1 MANSELAKVL
11 EIKEETLSNI
21 DKVSDK
27 ILKIENA
34 SKSMEQAVN
43 SAWDKLKNGGIKE
56 YLLQLGEVKSAMDS
70 ISQTTIKVDT
80 TSISAANT
88 NAEKLASNISKVAQS
103 AQMMGGSKS
112 ISVELQTA
120 ISRYNELQR
129 AVDAFNKK
137 KKEGLDT
144 KADDIRITKVKE
156 EMRILEAKIPVLR
169 ANNEF
174 INTSNQLLQEQIAH
188 LTGTTLEMQK
198 SSHILSQMSAYYKDM
213 EKSSANRQKTT
224 DSEDAK
230 ALKTYNSLQSRLTT
244 LTKTY
249 NELRLGEPFSGQQI
263 AVDKYAREIAKVERE
278 LDRLEDKYPKI
289 KAQSDQTWSAK
300 RIVNYVNTVAKQQE
314 RIRDEYDKTART
326 YKQANLDKLNTPS
339 GALGFASSAN
349 TYARQIKAIQFLEN
363 AYKSLGKTEADVA
376 TKGKL
381 AEEMQRLRG
390 EISKA
395 DAEMGKF
402 KNTSQGL
409 FNYSQ
414 QLSRAFALL
423 FSVSQIRNYIRQI
436 KDVTAEFEKQK
447 IALGS
452 LLQSQDKANELF
464 GQITNLAVRS
474 PFTIKELNSYTKQ
487 LAAYNIQYENLF
499 DTTKMLADVSAGLGV
514 DMQRLILAFGQVKA
528 ATVLR
533 GCLGKGTKIQLFN
546 GDYKLVED
554 VVVGDELMGDNGTM
568 RTVKETIVGREQMYK
583 VCSKDSR
590 FNDYRVNENHILTLF
605 DTLTQSNVDIYV
617 LDYLKEPQRYLG
629 ATINGTYEISVER
642 DIVDDYYGFVIDGNK
657 RFVIEDSIITHNT
670 EVRQFTEA
678 GFGILGELAKYYTE
692 LEGRLVSVGDV
703 QDRITKKMVKFAD
716 VEEIFKRVTSA
727 GGMFYNMQEKL
738 AQTLAG
744 RWSNLTDRIE
754 LMMNEIGQSNMA
766 IFNALIGVASTL
778 AENWELV
785 ATALQVAVP
794 LFVQVKVTS
803 MASAAGIT
811 SFNRA
816 LVVARKGL
824 RSFSAT
830 LKTALGP
837 VSLLFIALEAGYAI
851 FNRIK
856 DATERNNKALEDY
869 NRNAAVVAKATKAFN
884 DIAKA
889 TKSAD
894 ETDKD
899 FAKRQYNAKIESLT
913 KLRQELQNIGY
924 DEQYLPDMSLIN
936 EKNVDEQ
943 AANLQKAGKAYVD
956 FSNQFRGIVGRM
968 ADGVE
973 LFGVLGDNI
982 KTDANDL
989 VKSASKMN
997 ASITTDVENIKN
1009 AFLAV
1014 QNDIDPDT
1022 FNELF
1027 DGLTQ
1032 KEGED
1037 AVAYAERLRKV
1048 LEELEKPYSPLT
1060 QSLGM
1065 DAKKV
1070 KQWASDALSTISNFQ
1085 SDIKELEYEADA
1097 LSERLIRNYYGS
1109 KEKMQQ
1115 AAQENPLEFAMAIRD
1130 ELAREQIEG
1139 FAQEVAAKRIILPLV
1154 PTFDWSAY
1162 GGSNQLT
1169 QWKKDLLAI
1178 PSLEGL
1184 IDEKSLEN
1192 FQSFEEFLTSIQSKT
1207 KTAKEANEEYGKT
1220 IKDNTGFAAEQ
1231 LQELI
1236 DNNNETIKK
1245 NEAIAKALGV
1255 NLDLTKK
1262 EDKEAKTRND
1272 YLKESVSL
1280 IEKMGKEYD
1289 DALDSMGKTAAKT
1302 DISTR
1307 YSSLLSDLADKAGM
1321 DGTAFVANLSFD
1333 TSGIISALQKVADAA
1348 AKAGATEAEQAARE
1362 AIAKIQGEDVK
1373 IEVKANVEGFEREL
1387 DNVLAQYQLGKELS
1401 KLGLGKELTE
1411 SLFNFESIDL
1421 DTARAFVEKFKA
1433 THTDT
1438 NGEIA
1443 NDYKEAYEKALKE
1456 VTNLENKELQERL
1469 KSYQKYL
1476 KQSMSDAVAIKLEEA
1491 RQLDEINK
1499 MEIDA
1504 ATKAQLREG
1513 VKRETS
1519 EKYDKAKWEEFKNS
1533 DMYIQMFEDLD
1544 YMSTA
1549 TLHRLRN
1556 RLIEIK
1562 DSLHDLSPESL
1573 KEIQSQFDKIDEVIT
1588 QRNPFKE
1595 LAKSLKAVNDL
1606 RKQGRTRE
1614 VIEEEIEAYDVKLQ
1628 QTQQEIQLLE
1638 KYIGLQQQGLS
1649 LDNLTEAEKA
1659 KLVQYQGMQGLE
1671 LQENL
1676 DSLKEYYDII
1686 KLVSGQASFELTQWD
1701 DLGKDLDGVTT
1712 KLGLWGEQWD
1722 KVAETAKEALDMMG
1736 VDSDSIANTF
1746 IDLGTNL
1753 KDIGLSAL
1761 QQAVNFKTMGIAA
1774 NSALGVIGWIAIA
1787 LQGIVTIFSSLFK
1800 AHDKRLENQIEMHL
1814 EKVEELE
1821 RAYEDLEKSIES
1833 AYSSSTYD
1841 QAQDDAIANLEAQ
1854 NKALE
1859 RAQAAERDKKKT
1871 DQDRIDEWEQQKLD
1885 NLEKIAEL
1893 ERQAIEAYGGFGSDD
1908 NIKSAAEDFVSA
1920 WLDAFNETGNGL
1932 DALSDKMDEW
1942 IENALQK
1949 QLLMRLSE
1957 QYITPLLSQFDQMFE
1972 ETSDMGRQMSQAEL
1986 EAWKKIYEKNSKE
1999 FDEKAKAYLNALD
2012 IKPTGAESELSGLQR
2027 GIEGVTETTAQALEA
2042 LLNSM
2047 RYYVSDSNNLL
2058 RQFYMSFISAD
2069 ETMNPMLYELKQHT
2083 TLLNAI
2089 HSLLNSTT
2097 KMTNNNGRALKVL
2110 MM

>member
-11 EIKEETLSNI
+11 EIDDAVTNKMEEVVKKIDAIKDASEAMATQVNAAWKTLANGDIDSYLQKLKEVQTASSSSKIAI
-21 DKVSDK
+21 DSTDITKAATEAEKWADAMQRVV
-27 ILKIENA
+27 
-34 SKSMEQAVN
+34 EQASN
-43 SAWDKLKNGGIKE
+43 
-56 YLLQLGEVKSAMDS
+56 Y
-70 ISQTTIKVDT
+70 
-80 TSISAANT
+80 AAT
-88 NAEKLASNISKVAQS
+88 K
-103 AQMMGGSKS
+103 
-112 ISVELQTA
+112 TA
-120 ISRYNELQR
+120 TFAVQQEWNEAL
-129 AVDAFNKK
+129 
-137 KKEGLDT
+137 
-144 KADDIRITKVKE
+144 
-156 EMRILEAKIPVLR
+156 
-169 ANNEF
+169 
-174 INTSNQLLQEQIAH
+174 
-188 LTGTTLEMQK
+188 
-198 SSHILSQMSAYYKDM
+198 
-213 EKSSANRQKTT
+213 
-224 DSEDAK
+224 K
-230 ALKTYNSLQSRLTT
+230 ALKLY
-244 LTKTY
+244 KEA
-249 NELRLGEPFSGQQI
+249 ELRAQEMGM
-263 AVDKYAREIAKVERE
+263 AVPQEAQDAIAKVEERVAE
-278 LDRLEDKYPKI
+278 LEETYGELAKSKKAAWAASDAKLEIQSAERVAKKKQQQIEVEKRLEHTQLTRALKVEAANNRVLILAEKLSREQGKSQHYAGLI
-289 KAQSDQTWSAK
+289 AELQRLQ
-300 RIVNYVNTVAKQQE
+300 
-314 RIRDEYDKTART
+314 DEYK
-326 YKQANLDKLNTPS
+326 KLGNT
-339 GALGFASSAN
+339 
-349 TYARQIKAIQFLEN
+349 
-363 AYKSLGKTEADVA
+363 
-376 TKGKL
+376 
-381 AEEMQRLRG
+381 
-390 EISKA
+390 KA
-395 DAEMGKF
+395 DAERRGQLEQEMEQVRKSIQSADSSMRGLS
-402 KNTSQGL
+402 NTTRGL
-409 FNYSQ
+409 FNYAD

-514 DMQRLILAFGQVKA
+514 DIGRLILAFGQVKA

-533 GCLGKGTKIQLFN
+533 G
-546 GDYKLVED
+546 
-554 VVVGDELMGDNGTM
+554 
-568 RTVKETIVGREQMYK
+568 
-583 VCSKDSR
+583 
-590 FNDYRVNENHILTLF
+590 
-605 DTLTQSNVDIYV
+605 
-617 LDYLKEPQRYLG
+617 
-629 ATINGTYEISVER
+629 
-642 DIVDDYYGFVIDGNK
+642 
-657 RFVIEDSIITHNT
+657 T

-754 LMMNEIGQSNMA
+754 LMMNDIGQSNMA

-785 ATALQVAVP
+785 ATALSLAVP
-794 LFVQVKVTS
+794 AFASFKVQS
-803 MASAAGIT
+803 AMAANNLKWFGKEASVA
-811 SFNRA
+811 SFAVRGLSTA
-816 LVVARKGL
+816 LKSLLSPLSLALLAIEGAVYIWKQYNIEAEQATARISKFNEQSKVVA
-824 RSFSAT
+824 
-830 LKTALGP
+830 
-837 VSLLFIALEAGYAI
+837 
-851 FNRIK
+851 
-856 DATERNNKALEDY
+856 DAAKEFEKIERAEK
-869 NRNAAVVAKATKAFN
+869 NAN
-884 DIAKA
+884 
-889 TKSAD
+889 
-894 ETDKD
+894 ETDED
-899 FAKRQYNAKIESLT
+899 FAKRLYDDKRASLVKFRSELEGIGFEISNLPDVKT
-913 KLRQELQNIGY
+913 LSDKQVDEEIKLLRQR
-924 DEQYLPDMSLIN
+924 
-936 EKNVDEQ
+936 
-943 AANLQKAGKAYVD
+943 AKAYVNFKNQITFAFDEGDD
-956 FSNQFRGIVGRM
+956 FMKYFD
-968 ADGVE
+968 DG
-973 LFGVLGDNI
+973 FISFN
-982 KTDANDL
+982 
-989 VKSASKMN
+989 KSAEILDKSSNKVFSAMN
-997 ASITTDVENIKN
+997 YNLDQANMALEQIKHK
-1009 AFLAV
+1009 L
-1014 QNDIDPDT
+1014 DPQVYKEFT
-1022 FNELF
+1022 EA
-1027 DGLTQ
+1027 LTQ
-1032 KEGED
+1032 RDGED
-1037 AVAYAERLRKV
+1037 IETYLKRANEAVSKLRESVKGFNFFGDT
-1048 LEELEKPYSPLT
+1048 K
-1060 QSLGM
+1060 
-1065 DAKKV
+1065 DAKK
-1070 KQWASDALSTISNFQ
+1070 QQ
-1085 SDIKELEYEADA
+1085 KELLKNLNEYRSSYTRMFYDLWQFKGRTGDILQEMADEFHTSVDGLKAMAQKNEIEFKTA
-1097 LSERLIRNYYGS
+1097 LDNSLAQKSWGDFVKSIVTKTIYARLELKPTTSEESGDKELADWQKKILGDEKLSKLFSPEFVKKFSSYQDFLDGIQKSYDDATAEVEKYNKQVAEGENLSKSELQTTQKRALID
-1109 KEKMQQ
+1109 KQLAEQQ
-1115 AAQENPLEFAMAIRD
+1115 AEAVGLVLE
-1130 ELAREQIEG
+1130 
-1139 FAQEVAAKRIILPLV
+1139 K
-1154 PTFDWSAY
+1154 
-1162 GGSNQLT
+1162 
-1169 QWKKDLLAI
+1169 
-1178 PSLEGL
+1178 
-1184 IDEKSLEN
+1184 
-1192 FQSFEEFLTSIQSKT
+1192 
-1207 KTAKEANEEYGKT
+1207 
-1220 IKDNTGFAAEQ
+1220 
-1231 LQELI
+1231 
-1236 DNNNETIKK
+1236 
-1245 NEAIAKALGV
+1245 
-1255 NLDLTKK
+1255 TKK
-1262 EDKEAKTRND
+1262 ETKEAKTRND
-1272 YLKESVSL
+1272 YLKESISL

-1411 SLFNFESIDL
+1411 SLFDFKSIDL

-1433 THTDT
+1433 THTDA

-1722 KVAETAKEALDMMG
+1722 KVAETAKEALDTMG

-1761 QQAVNFKTMGIAA
+1761 QQAVNFKAMGIAA

-1949 QLLMRLSE
+1949 QLMMKLSDRFIKPLLTQFDEMFSE
-1957 QYITPLLSQFDQMFE
+1957 QSAG
-1972 ETSDMGRQMSQAEL
+1972 GREMTEAEL
-1986 EAWKKIYEKNSKE
+1986 EAWRKMYKDSVEGFNRE
-1999 FDEKAKAYLNALD
+1999 AKATAEALG
-2012 IKPTGAESELSGLQR
+2012 ITPSSKESELSGLQR

>member
-11 EIKEETLSNI
+11 EIDDAVTNKMEEVVKKIDAIKDASEAMATQVNAAWKTLANGDIDSYLQKLKEVQTASSSSKIAIDSTDITKAATEAEKWADAMQRVVEQASNYAATKTATFAVQQEWNEALKALKLYKEAELRASEMGMAVPQEAQDAIAKVKERVAELEETYGELAKSKKAAWAASDAKLEI
-21 DKVSDK
+21 QSAERVVKKKQQQIEAEKRLEHTQLTRALKV
-27 ILKIENA
+27 E
-34 SKSMEQAVN
+34 
-43 SAWDKLKNGGIKE
+43 
-56 YLLQLGEVKSAMDS
+56 
-70 ISQTTIKVDT
+70 
-80 TSISAANT
+80 AAN
-88 NAEKLASNISKVAQS
+88 NRVLILAEKLSREQ
-103 AQMMGGSKS
+103 GKS
-112 ISVELQTA
+112 QHYAGLIA
-120 ISRYNELQR
+120 ELQR
-129 AVDAFNKK
+129 
-137 KKEGLDT
+137 
-144 KADDIRITKVKE
+144 
-156 EMRILEAKIPVLR
+156 
-169 ANNEF
+169 
-174 INTSNQLLQEQIAH
+174 LQ
-188 LTGTTLEMQK
+188 
-198 SSHILSQMSAYYKDM
+198 
-213 EKSSANRQKTT
+213 
-224 DSEDAK
+224 
-230 ALKTYNSLQSRLTT
+230 
-244 LTKTY
+244 
-249 NELRLGEPFSGQQI
+249 
-263 AVDKYAREIAKVERE
+263 
-278 LDRLEDKYPKI
+278 
-289 KAQSDQTWSAK
+289 
-300 RIVNYVNTVAKQQE
+300 
-314 RIRDEYDKTART
+314 DEYK
-326 YKQANLDKLNTPS
+326 KLGNT
-339 GALGFASSAN
+339 
-349 TYARQIKAIQFLEN
+349 
-363 AYKSLGKTEADVA
+363 
-376 TKGKL
+376 
-381 AEEMQRLRG
+381 
-390 EISKA
+390 KA
-395 DAEMGKF
+395 DAERRGQLEQEMEQVRKSIQSADSSMRGLS
-402 KNTSQGL
+402 NTTRGL

-487 LAAYNIQYENLF
+487 LAAYNIQYENLY

-533 GCLGKGTKIQLFN
+533 G
-546 GDYKLVED
+546 
-554 VVVGDELMGDNGTM
+554 
-568 RTVKETIVGREQMYK
+568 
-583 VCSKDSR
+583 
-590 FNDYRVNENHILTLF
+590 
-605 DTLTQSNVDIYV
+605 
-617 LDYLKEPQRYLG
+617 
-629 ATINGTYEISVER
+629 
-642 DIVDDYYGFVIDGNK
+642 
-657 RFVIEDSIITHNT
+657 T

-794 LFVQVKVTS
+794 LFVQAKVAS
-803 MASAAGIT
+803 VASAWG
-811 SFNRA
+811 
-816 LVVARKGL
+816 VK
-824 RSFSAT
+824 SFSDAIILAKMKLSELAT
-830 LKTALGP
+830 VMKTSLGP
-837 VSLLFIALEAGYAI
+837 ISLLFIAVEAGCAI
-851 FNRIK
+851 YNRLA
-856 DATERNNKALEDY
+856 DAAERNNKALEDY

-884 DIAKA
+884 DIAEA
-889 TKSAD
+889 TKNAD

-899 FAKRQYNAKIESLT
+899 FAERQYNAKIESLT

-1097 LSERLIRNYYGS
+1097 LSDRLIRNYYGS

-1130 ELAREQIEG
+1130 ELAREQIDG
-1139 FAQEVAAKRIILPLV
+1139 FAQEVVAKRIILPLV

-1162 GGSNQLT
+1162 GGSNQLA
-1169 QWKKDLLAI
+1169 QWKKDLLAM
-1178 PSLEGL
+1178 PSLKGL
-1184 IDEKSLEN
+1184 IDDKSLEN
-1192 FQSFEEFLTSIQSKT
+1192 FQSFKEFLTSIQSKT

-1220 IKDNTGFAAEQ
+1220 IQDNTGFAAEQ

-1262 EDKEAKTRND
+1262 ETKEAKTRND

-1411 SLFNFESIDL
+1411 SLFDFKSIDL

-1433 THTDT
+1433 THTDA

-1606 RKQGRTRE
+1606 RKQGRTKE

-1659 KLVQYQGMQGLE
+1659 KLVQYQGMQGVE

-1712 KLGLWGEQWD
+1712 KLGVWGQQWD

-1761 QQAVNFKTMGIAA
+1761 QQAVNFKAMGIAA

-1942 IENALQK
+1942 LNNAIQK

>member
-1 MANSELAKVL
+1 MADELAKVL
-11 EIKEETLSNI
+11 EIPDAVTAKMTDVTKKIKEIEDASNTMATQVNAAWKTLANGDIDSYLQKLKEVQTASSSSKIAIDSTDITKAATEAEKWADAMQRVVEQASNYA
-21 DKVSDK
+21 
-27 ILKIENA
+27 A
-34 SKSMEQAVN
+34 SKTATFAVQQEWNEALKALKLYKEAELRASEMGMAVPQEAQDAIAKVKERVAELEESYGQLAISKKAAWAASDAKLEIQSVERVNKKTQQQEELERRQAHNREIRAKQV
-43 SAWDKLKNGGIKE
+43 E
-56 YLLQLGEVKSAMDS
+56 
-70 ISQTTIKVDT
+70 
-80 TSISAANT
+80 AAN
-88 NAEKLASNISKVAQS
+88 NRVLILAEKLSREQ
-103 AQMMGGSKS
+103 GKS
-112 ISVELQTA
+112 QHYAGLIA
-120 ISRYNELQR
+120 ELQR
-129 AVDAFNKK
+129 
-137 KKEGLDT
+137 
-144 KADDIRITKVKE
+144 
-156 EMRILEAKIPVLR
+156 
-169 ANNEF
+169 
-174 INTSNQLLQEQIAH
+174 LQ
-188 LTGTTLEMQK
+188 
-198 SSHILSQMSAYYKDM
+198 
-213 EKSSANRQKTT
+213 
-224 DSEDAK
+224 
-230 ALKTYNSLQSRLTT
+230 
-244 LTKTY
+244 
-249 NELRLGEPFSGQQI
+249 
-263 AVDKYAREIAKVERE
+263 
-278 LDRLEDKYPKI
+278 
-289 KAQSDQTWSAK
+289 
-300 RIVNYVNTVAKQQE
+300 
-314 RIRDEYDKTART
+314 DEYK
-326 YKQANLDKLNTPS
+326 KLGNT
-339 GALGFASSAN
+339 
-349 TYARQIKAIQFLEN
+349 
-363 AYKSLGKTEADVA
+363 
-376 TKGKL
+376 
-381 AEEMQRLRG
+381 
-390 EISKA
+390 KA
-395 DAEMGKF
+395 DAERRGQLEQEMEQVRKSIQSADSSMRGLS
-402 KNTSQGL
+402 NTTRGL
-409 FNYSQ
+409 FNYAD

-533 GCLGKGTKIQLFN
+533 G
-546 GDYKLVED
+546 
-554 VVVGDELMGDNGTM
+554 
-568 RTVKETIVGREQMYK
+568 
-583 VCSKDSR
+583 
-590 FNDYRVNENHILTLF
+590 
-605 DTLTQSNVDIYV
+605 
-617 LDYLKEPQRYLG
+617 
-629 ATINGTYEISVER
+629 
-642 DIVDDYYGFVIDGNK
+642 
-657 RFVIEDSIITHNT
+657 T

-1262 EDKEAKTRND
+1262 EDKEANTRND

>member
-1 MANSELAKVL
+1 MADELAKVL
-11 EIKEETLSNI
+11 EIPDAVTAKMTDVTKKIKEIEDASNTMATQVNNAWKTLANGDI
-21 DKVSDK
+21 DSYLQK
-27 ILKIENA
+27 LKEVQNA
-34 SKSMEQAVN
+34 SSSSKISIDSTDITKAATEAEKWADAMQRVVEQASNYAATKTATFAVQQEWN
-43 SAWDKLKNGGIKE
+43 EALKALREYEDAKYRAMEAGTTVSPEAQASNEAVIKRLEELRRLYPDIARMKDAAWDASREKIYVKHLDRIDAKNKQIEDREARQAHNREIRAKQVE
-56 YLLQLGEVKSAMDS
+56 
-70 ISQTTIKVDT
+70 
-80 TSISAANT
+80 AAN
-88 NAEKLASNISKVAQS
+88 NRVLILAEKL
-103 AQMMGGSKS
+103 
-112 ISVELQTA
+112 
-120 ISRYNELQR
+120 SREQGKFQHYAGLIAELQR
-129 AVDAFNKK
+129 
-137 KKEGLDT
+137 
-144 KADDIRITKVKE
+144 
-156 EMRILEAKIPVLR
+156 
-169 ANNEF
+169 
-174 INTSNQLLQEQIAH
+174 LQ
-188 LTGTTLEMQK
+188 
-198 SSHILSQMSAYYKDM
+198 
-213 EKSSANRQKTT
+213 
-224 DSEDAK
+224 
-230 ALKTYNSLQSRLTT
+230 
-244 LTKTY
+244 
-249 NELRLGEPFSGQQI
+249 
-263 AVDKYAREIAKVERE
+263 
-278 LDRLEDKYPKI
+278 
-289 KAQSDQTWSAK
+289 
-300 RIVNYVNTVAKQQE
+300 
-314 RIRDEYDKTART
+314 DEYK
-326 YKQANLDKLNTPS
+326 KLGNT
-339 GALGFASSAN
+339 
-349 TYARQIKAIQFLEN
+349 
-363 AYKSLGKTEADVA
+363 
-376 TKGKL
+376 
-381 AEEMQRLRG
+381 
-390 EISKA
+390 KA
-395 DAEMGKF
+395 DAERRGQLEQEMEQVRKSIQSADSSMRGLS
-402 KNTSQGL
+402 NTTRGL
-409 FNYSQ
+409 FNYAD

-464 GQITNLAVRS
+464 GQITNFAVRS

-514 DMQRLILAFGQVKA
+514 DIGRLILAFGQVKA

-533 GCLGKGTKIQLFN
+533 G
-546 GDYKLVED
+546 
-554 VVVGDELMGDNGTM
+554 
-568 RTVKETIVGREQMYK
+568 
-583 VCSKDSR
+583 
-590 FNDYRVNENHILTLF
+590 
-605 DTLTQSNVDIYV
+605 
-617 LDYLKEPQRYLG
+617 
-629 ATINGTYEISVER
+629 
-642 DIVDDYYGFVIDGNK
+642 
-657 RFVIEDSIITHNT
+657 T

-754 LMMNEIGQSNMA
+754 LMMNDIGQSNMA

-816 LVVARKGL
+816 LDVARKGL

-1139 FAQEVAAKRIILPLV
+1139 VAQEVAAKRIILPLV

-1162 GGSNQLT
+1162 GGSNQLA

-1220 IKDNTGFAAEQ
+1220 IKDNKGFAAEQ

-1255 NLDLTKK
+1255 NLDLAKK
-1262 EDKEAKTRND
+1262 ETKEAKTRND

-1411 SLFNFESIDL
+1411 SLFNFESIDISGVK
-1421 DTARAFVEKFKA
+1421 DFITQFKIL
-1433 THTDT
+1433 HTEV
-1438 NGEIA
+1438 NGEMGKE
-1443 NDYKEAYEKALKE
+1443 YKEAYEKALKD
-1456 VTNLENKELQERL
+1456 VTNLENKELQERI

-1504 ATKAQLREG
+1504 AAKAQLREG

-1519 EKYDKAKWEEFKNS
+1519 EKYDKAKWEEFKDS
-1533 DMYIQMFEDLD
+1533 DMYIRMFEDLE
-1544 YMSTA
+1544 YASTA
-1549 TLHRLRN
+1549 
-1556 RLIEIK
+1556 
-1562 DSLHDLSPESL
+1562 SLNTMKSKLMELKESLKDLSPEQL
-1573 KEIQSQFDKIDEVIT
+1573 KEITRIYTQIDDELIK
-1588 QRNPFKE
+1588 RNPFKS
-1595 LAKSLKAVNDL
+1595 LAEAKKEIDDME
-1606 RKQGRTRE
+1606 KKGRTPE
-1614 VIEEEIEAYDVKLQ
+1614 VLNAEIEANE
-1628 QTQQEIQLLE
+1628 TQLSQLNSEIEMYSHLLGLKMSNNDQAAVEYALANELFDQYQKTDEDLMALIKTKREAAKPIQL
-1638 KYIGLQQQGLS
+1638 KV
-1649 LDNLTEAEKA
+1649 EAA
-1659 KLVQYQGMQGLE
+1659 V
-1671 LQENL
+1671 
-1676 DSLKEYYDII
+1676 
-1686 KLVSGQASFELTQWD
+1686 A
-1701 DLGKDLDGVTT
+1701 DLGKYKDLIKSYQSGIDKT
-1712 KLGLWGEQWD
+1712 KEWEQIIND
-1722 KVAETAKEALDMMG
+1722 LMNSSRALFEALG
-1736 VDSDSIANTF
+1736 GEADSIGGIF
-1746 IDLGTNL
+1746 LDLGMNMVNMVFQAIQFSMQL
-1753 KDIGLSAL
+1753 KIMKA
-1761 QQAVNFKTMGIAA
+1761 QAE
-1774 NSALGVIGWIAIA
+1774 ALGVAMNTAMGPIGWISMALSAVASIASAIF
-1787 LQGIVTIFSSLFK
+1787 Q
-1800 AHDKRLENQIEMHL
+1800 AHDKSKERRIERELDLLDELQRSYEQLEEA
-1814 EKVEELE
+1814 V
-1821 RAYEDLEKSIES
+1821 DS

-1920 WLDAFNETGNGL
+1920 WLDAFNETGDGL
-1932 DALSDKMDEW
+1932 DGLMDKMDEW

-1949 QLLMRLSE
+1949 QLMMKLSDRFIKPLLTEFDEMFSE
-1957 QYITPLLSQFDQMFE
+1957 QSAG
-1972 ETSDMGRQMSQAEL
+1972 GREMTEAEL
-1986 EAWKKIYEKNSKE
+1986 EAWRKMYKDSVEGFNRE
-1999 FDEKAKAYLNALD
+1999 AKATAEALG
-2012 IKPTGAESELSGLQR
+2012 ITPSSKESELSGLQR

-2047 RYYVSDSNNLL
+2047 RYYVSDTNGIL
-2058 RQFYMSFISAD
+2058 RQFYASFMSAD

-2083 TLLNAI
+2083 TLLNTI

>member
-1 MANSELAKVL
+1 MADELAKVL
-11 EIKEETLSNI
+11 EIPDAVTAKMTDVTKKIKEIEDASNTMATQVNNAWKTLANGDIDSYLQKLKEVQTASSSSKIAIDSTDITKAATEAEKWADAMQRVVEQASNYAATKTATFAVQQEWNEALKALKLYKEAELRASEMGMAVPQEAQDAIAKVKERVAELEETYGELAKS
-21 DKVSDK
+21 KKAAWAASDAKLEIQSVERVNKK
-27 ILKIENA
+27 IQQQEELERR
-34 SKSMEQAVN
+34 QAHNREIRAKQV
-43 SAWDKLKNGGIKE
+43 E
-56 YLLQLGEVKSAMDS
+56 
-70 ISQTTIKVDT
+70 
-80 TSISAANT
+80 AAN
-88 NAEKLASNISKVAQS
+88 NRVLILAEKLSREQ
-103 AQMMGGSKS
+103 GKS
-112 ISVELQTA
+112 QHYAGLIA
-120 ISRYNELQR
+120 ELQR
-129 AVDAFNKK
+129 
-137 KKEGLDT
+137 
-144 KADDIRITKVKE
+144 
-156 EMRILEAKIPVLR
+156 
-169 ANNEF
+169 
-174 INTSNQLLQEQIAH
+174 LQ
-188 LTGTTLEMQK
+188 
-198 SSHILSQMSAYYKDM
+198 
-213 EKSSANRQKTT
+213 
-224 DSEDAK
+224 
-230 ALKTYNSLQSRLTT
+230 
-244 LTKTY
+244 
-249 NELRLGEPFSGQQI
+249 
-263 AVDKYAREIAKVERE
+263 
-278 LDRLEDKYPKI
+278 
-289 KAQSDQTWSAK
+289 
-300 RIVNYVNTVAKQQE
+300 
-314 RIRDEYDKTART
+314 DEYK
-326 YKQANLDKLNTPS
+326 KLGNT
-339 GALGFASSAN
+339 
-349 TYARQIKAIQFLEN
+349 
-363 AYKSLGKTEADVA
+363 
-376 TKGKL
+376 
-381 AEEMQRLRG
+381 
-390 EISKA
+390 KA
-395 DAEMGKF
+395 DAERRGQLEQEIEQVRKSIQSADSSMRGLS
-402 KNTSQGL
+402 NTTRRL
-409 FNYSQ
+409 FNYAD

-533 GCLGKGTKIQLFN
+533 G
-546 GDYKLVED
+546 
-554 VVVGDELMGDNGTM
+554 
-568 RTVKETIVGREQMYK
+568 
-583 VCSKDSR
+583 
-590 FNDYRVNENHILTLF
+590 
-605 DTLTQSNVDIYV
+605 
-617 LDYLKEPQRYLG
+617 
-629 ATINGTYEISVER
+629 
-642 DIVDDYYGFVIDGNK
+642 
-657 RFVIEDSIITHNT
+657 T

-811 SFNRA
+811 SFNLA

-1037 AVAYAERLRKV
+1037 AVAYAEQLRKV

-1115 AAQENPLEFAMAIRD
+1115 AAQENPIQFEMAIRD
-1130 ELAREQIEG
+1130 ELAREQIDG
-1139 FAQEVAAKRIILPLV
+1139 LAQDIAAKKIFAYVDVVPQWSPLV
-1154 PTFDWSAY
+1154 TNIPA
-1162 GGSNQLT
+1162 

-1262 EDKEAKTRND
+1262 ENKEAKTRND

-1411 SLFNFESIDL
+1411 SLFNFESIDISGVK
-1421 DTARAFVEKFKA
+1421 DFITQFKIL
-1433 THTDT
+1433 HTEV
-1438 NGEIA
+1438 NGEMGKE
-1443 NDYKEAYEKALKE
+1443 YKEAYENALKE

-1761 QQAVNFKTMGIAA
+1761 QQAVNFKIMGIAA

-1814 EKVEELE
+1814 EKVKELE
-1821 RAYEDLEKSIES
+1821 RTYEDLEKSIES

-1932 DALSDKMDEW
+1932 DGLSDKMDEW
-1942 IENALQK
+1942 LNNAIQK
-1949 QLLMRLSE
+1949 QLLMRLSD
-1957 QYITPLLSQFDQMFE
+1957 QYITPLLEQFDDMFS
-1972 ETSDMGRQMSQAEL
+1972 ETSAGGRAMTKEEI
-1986 EAWKKIYEKNSKE
+1986 EAWKRLYEQNSKE
-1999 FDEKAKAYLNALD
+1999 FDEKAKAYLDAIN

-2083 TLLNAI
+2083 TLLTAI

>member
-1 MANSELAKVL
+1 MADELAKVL
-11 EIKEETLSNI
+11 EIPDAVTAKMTDVTKKIKEIEDASNTMAIQVNAAWKTLANGDIDSYLQKLKEVQTASSSSKIAIDSTDITKAATEAEKWADAMQRVVEQASNYAATKTATYAVQQEWNEALKALKLYKEAELRASEMGMAVPQEAQDAIAKVKERVAELEETYGELAKSKKAAWAASDAKLEI
-21 DKVSDK
+21 QSAERVAKKKQQQIEAEKRLEHTQLTRALKV
-27 ILKIENA
+27 E
-34 SKSMEQAVN
+34 
-43 SAWDKLKNGGIKE
+43 
-56 YLLQLGEVKSAMDS
+56 
-70 ISQTTIKVDT
+70 
-80 TSISAANT
+80 AAN
-88 NAEKLASNISKVAQS
+88 NRVLILAEKLSREQ
-103 AQMMGGSKS
+103 GKS
-112 ISVELQTA
+112 QHYAGLIA
-120 ISRYNELQR
+120 ELQR
-129 AVDAFNKK
+129 
-137 KKEGLDT
+137 
-144 KADDIRITKVKE
+144 
-156 EMRILEAKIPVLR
+156 
-169 ANNEF
+169 
-174 INTSNQLLQEQIAH
+174 LQ
-188 LTGTTLEMQK
+188 
-198 SSHILSQMSAYYKDM
+198 
-213 EKSSANRQKTT
+213 
-224 DSEDAK
+224 
-230 ALKTYNSLQSRLTT
+230 
-244 LTKTY
+244 
-249 NELRLGEPFSGQQI
+249 
-263 AVDKYAREIAKVERE
+263 
-278 LDRLEDKYPKI
+278 
-289 KAQSDQTWSAK
+289 
-300 RIVNYVNTVAKQQE
+300 
-314 RIRDEYDKTART
+314 DEYK
-326 YKQANLDKLNTPS
+326 KLGNT
-339 GALGFASSAN
+339 
-349 TYARQIKAIQFLEN
+349 
-363 AYKSLGKTEADVA
+363 
-376 TKGKL
+376 
-381 AEEMQRLRG
+381 
-390 EISKA
+390 KA
-395 DAEMGKF
+395 DAERRGQLEQEMEQVRKSIQSADSSMRGLS
-402 KNTSQGL
+402 NTTRGL
-409 FNYSQ
+409 FNYAD

-533 GCLGKGTKIQLFN
+533 G
-546 GDYKLVED
+546 
-554 VVVGDELMGDNGTM
+554 
-568 RTVKETIVGREQMYK
+568 
-583 VCSKDSR
+583 
-590 FNDYRVNENHILTLF
+590 
-605 DTLTQSNVDIYV
+605 
-617 LDYLKEPQRYLG
+617 
-629 ATINGTYEISVER
+629 
-642 DIVDDYYGFVIDGNK
+642 
-657 RFVIEDSIITHNT
+657 T

-785 ATALQVAVP
+785 ATALSLAVP
-794 LFVQVKVTS
+794 AFASFKVQSAMAARGLTLFGKQASITSLAVKGL
-803 MASAAGIT
+803 SAA
-811 SFNRA
+811 
-816 LVVARKGL
+816 VK
-824 RSFSAT
+824 
-830 LKTALGP
+830 
-837 VSLLFIALEAGYAI
+837 SLLSPLSLALIAIEGVVWAIGKYNDAQEEAKK
-851 FNRIK
+851 R
-856 DATERNNKALEDY
+856 TEEFTRNMS
-869 NRNAAVVAKATKAFN
+869 VVAKASRDFQ
-884 DIAKA
+884 DIANAEKNA
-889 TKSAD
+889 NESDEEFAD
-894 ETDKD
+894 
-899 FAKRQYNAKIESLT
+899 RQYDEKKKALQSLR
-913 KLRQELQNIGY
+913 LELEEIGVY
-924 DEQYLPDMSLIN
+924 IKDLPD
-936 EKNVDEQ
+936 
-943 AANLQKAGKAYVD
+943 
-956 FSNQFRGIVGRM
+956 
-968 ADGVE
+968 
-973 LFGVLGDNI
+973 I
-982 KTDANDL
+982 KTLSSEEIDKEVALLQERATAWTMFGKQLSEVWDDMGGKSGNKLKKASDDL
-989 VKSASKMN
+989 NESFAALNESVLLN
-997 ASITTDVENIKN
+997 IEPIKN
-1009 AFLAV
+1009 ALLTLKGSIGEAEFEKLYAGLERKP
-1014 QNDIDPDT
+1014 NEDFITYANRLRDT
-1022 FNELF
+1022 LSSMMYYNT
-1027 DGLTQ
+1027 GQ
-1032 KEGED
+1032 KEWVLKFRGGDENIRTNIID
-1037 AVAYAERLRKV
+1037 NILAAKGVVNKFIRDYDVMTEKAETAVTTTV
-1048 LEELEKPYSPLT
+1048 EEKYKGS
-1060 QSLGM
+1060 
-1065 DAKKV
+1065 
-1070 KQWASDALSTISNFQ
+1070 
-1085 SDIKELEYEADA
+1085 ADA
-1097 LSERLIRNYYGS
+1097 LKSYA
-1109 KEKMQQ
+1109 EKHPILFKSQ
-1115 AAQENPLEFAMAIRD
+1115 FDRT
-1130 ELAREQIEG
+1130 LADEQI
-1139 FAQEVAAKRIILPLV
+1139 
-1154 PTFDWSAY
+1154 
-1162 GGSNQLT
+1162 
-1169 QWKKDLLAI
+1169 
-1178 PSLEGL
+1178 
-1184 IDEKSLEN
+1184 
-1192 FQSFEEFLTSIQSKT
+1192 
-1207 KTAKEANEEYGKT
+1207 
-1220 IKDNTGFAAEQ
+1220 TGFAKEHFEKQYYIHAKV
-1231 LQELI
+1231 ELETPNLGG
-1236 DNNNETIKK
+1236 DNLTGWRKTVADATKGIVTDKNYEDTLNKFGSISEYVNSLISELNSLKKETDGVTDATVKAGGAFESANKDAVNANNERIDQINK
-1245 NEAIAKALGV
+1245 ILSALGV
-1255 NLDLTKK
+1255 IPNLTKK
-1262 EDKEAKTRND
+1262 ETKEAKTRND

-1433 THTDT
+1433 THTDA

-1638 KYIGLQQQGLS
+1638 KYIGLQQQVLS

-1712 KLGLWGEQWD
+1712 KLGLWGQQWD

-1761 QQAVNFKTMGIAA
+1761 QQAVNFKAMGIAA

-1814 EKVEELE
+1814 ENVEELE

-1942 IENALQK
+1942 LNNAIQK

-2089 HSLLNSTT
+2089 HTLLNSTT

>member
-1 MANSELAKVL
+1 MADELAKVL
-11 EIKEETLSNI
+11 EIPDSVTQKMDDVIEKINEIESASNKMADTVNTAWKSLANGEIDNYLKKLQDVANATSSNKISIDTTDITKAASEAERWATAMAEVATQASNYAASKTATFAVQQEWNEALKALKVYEEAKFKALEQGTTVSPQTEASHNALVQRLEELRAMYPNLARAKDAAWDATQEKLYIQHLERIEKKNQQIEDKEERQAHSRELRA
-21 DKVSDK
+21 KQ
-27 ILKIENA
+27 IE
-34 SKSMEQAVN
+34 
-43 SAWDKLKNGGIKE
+43 
-56 YLLQLGEVKSAMDS
+56 
-70 ISQTTIKVDT
+70 
-80 TSISAANT
+80 AANT
-88 NAEKLASNISKVAQS
+88 RILILAEKLSREE
-103 AQMMGGSKS
+103 GKS
-112 ISVELQTA
+112 QHYAGLIA
-120 ISRYNELQR
+120 ELQR
-129 AVDAFNKK
+129 
-137 KKEGLDT
+137 
-144 KADDIRITKVKE
+144 
-156 EMRILEAKIPVLR
+156 
-169 ANNEF
+169 
-174 INTSNQLLQEQIAH
+174 LQE
-188 LTGTTLEMQK
+188 E
-198 SSHILSQMSAYYKDM
+198 YK
-213 EKSSANRQKTT
+213 KLGNSK
-224 DSEDAK
+224 EDAERRGQLEK
-230 ALKTYNSLQSRLTT
+230 EMEQVRASIQSADGAMRRLSNTT
-244 LTKTY
+244 
-249 NELRLGEPFSGQQI
+249 R
-263 AVDKYAREIAKVERE
+263 
-278 LDRLEDKYPKI
+278 
-289 KAQSDQTWSAK
+289 
-300 RIVNYVNTVAKQQE
+300 
-314 RIRDEYDKTART
+314 
-326 YKQANLDKLNTPS
+326 
-339 GALGFASSAN
+339 
-349 TYARQIKAIQFLEN
+349 
-363 AYKSLGKTEADVA
+363 
-376 TKGKL
+376 
-381 AEEMQRLRG
+381 
-390 EISKA
+390 
-395 DAEMGKF
+395 
-402 KNTSQGL
+402 GL
-409 FNYSQ
+409 FNYSE
-414 QLSRAFALL
+414 QLGRAFALL
-423 FSVSQIRNYIRQI
+423 FSVSQIRGYIRQI
-436 KDVTAEFEKQK
+436 REVTAEFELQRV
-447 IALGS
+447 ALGS

-487 LAAYNIQYENLF
+487 LAAYNIQYENLY

-533 GCLGKGTKIQLFN
+533 G
-546 GDYKLVED
+546 
-554 VVVGDELMGDNGTM
+554 
-568 RTVKETIVGREQMYK
+568 
-583 VCSKDSR
+583 
-590 FNDYRVNENHILTLF
+590 
-605 DTLTQSNVDIYV
+605 
-617 LDYLKEPQRYLG
+617 
-629 ATINGTYEISVER
+629 
-642 DIVDDYYGFVIDGNK
+642 
-657 RFVIEDSIITHNT
+657 T

-785 ATALQVAVP
+785 ATALSLAVP
-794 LFVQVKVTS
+794 AFASFKVQSAMAARGLTLFGKQASITSLAVKGL
-803 MASAAGIT
+803 SAA
-811 SFNRA
+811 
-816 LVVARKGL
+816 VK
-824 RSFSAT
+824 
-830 LKTALGP
+830 
-837 VSLLFIALEAGYAI
+837 SLLSPLSLALIAIEGVVWAIGKYNDAQEEAKK
-851 FNRIK
+851 R
-856 DATERNNKALEDY
+856 TEEFTRNMS
-869 NRNAAVVAKATKAFN
+869 VVAKASRDFQ
-884 DIAKA
+884 DIANAEKNA
-889 TKSAD
+889 NESDEEFAD
-894 ETDKD
+894 
-899 FAKRQYNAKIESLT
+899 RQYDEKKKALQSLR
-913 KLRQELQNIGY
+913 LELEEIGVY
-924 DEQYLPDMSLIN
+924 IKDLPD
-936 EKNVDEQ
+936 
-943 AANLQKAGKAYVD
+943 
-956 FSNQFRGIVGRM
+956 
-968 ADGVE
+968 
-973 LFGVLGDNI
+973 I
-982 KTDANDL
+982 KTLSSEEIDKEVALLQERATAWTMFGKQLSEVWDDMGGKSGNKLKKASDDL
-989 VKSASKMN
+989 NESFAALNESVLLN
-997 ASITTDVENIKN
+997 IEPIKN
-1009 AFLAV
+1009 ALLTLKGRIGEAEFEKLYAGLERKP
-1014 QNDIDPDT
+1014 NEDFITYANRLRDT
-1022 FNELF
+1022 LSSMMYYN
-1027 DGLTQ
+1027 TSQ
-1032 KEGED
+1032 KEWVLKFRGGDENIRTNIID
-1037 AVAYAERLRKV
+1037 NILAAKGVVNKFIRDYDVMTEKAETAVTTTV
-1048 LEELEKPYSPLT
+1048 EEKYKGS
-1060 QSLGM
+1060 
-1065 DAKKV
+1065 
-1070 KQWASDALSTISNFQ
+1070 
-1085 SDIKELEYEADA
+1085 ADA
-1097 LSERLIRNYYGS
+1097 LKSYA
-1109 KEKMQQ
+1109 EKHPILFKSQ
-1115 AAQENPLEFAMAIRD
+1115 FDRT
-1130 ELAREQIEG
+1130 LADEQI
-1139 FAQEVAAKRIILPLV
+1139 
-1154 PTFDWSAY
+1154 
-1162 GGSNQLT
+1162 
-1169 QWKKDLLAI
+1169 
-1178 PSLEGL
+1178 
-1184 IDEKSLEN
+1184 
-1192 FQSFEEFLTSIQSKT
+1192 
-1207 KTAKEANEEYGKT
+1207 
-1220 IKDNTGFAAEQ
+1220 TGFAKEHFEKQYYIHAKV
-1231 LQELI
+1231 ELETPNLGG
-1236 DNNNETIKK
+1236 DNLTGWRKTVADATKGIVTDKNYEDTLNKFGSISEYVNSLISELNSLKKETDGVTDATVKAGGAFESANKDAVNANNERIVQINK
-1245 NEAIAKALGV
+1245 ILSALGV
-1255 NLDLTKK
+1255 IPNLTKK
-1262 EDKEAKTRND
+1262 ETKEAKTRND

-1387 DNVLAQYQLGKELS
+1387 DNMLAQYQLGKELS

-1814 EKVEELE
+1814 EKVKELE
-1821 RAYEDLEKSIES
+1821 RTYEDLEKAIDG

-1871 DQDRIDEWEQQKLD
+1871 DQDRIDEWEQQKLE

-1920 WLDAFNETGNGL
+1920 WLNAFNETGDGL
-1932 DALSDKMDEW
+1932 DGLNDKMDEW
-1942 IENALQK
+1942 IQNTLQK
-1949 QLLMRLSE
+1949 QLMMKLSDRFIKPLLTQFDEMFSE
-1957 QYITPLLSQFDQMFE
+1957 QSAG
-1972 ETSDMGRQMSQAEL
+1972 GREMTEAEL
-1986 EAWKKIYEKNSKE
+1986 EAWRRMYKDSVEGFNRE
-1999 FDEKAKAYLNALD
+1999 AKATAEALG
-2012 IKPTGAESELSGLQR
+2012 IAPSSKESELSGLQR